1 MSGRRHS
8 SASTDIRLRQDQGAE
23 GSSSFTPNLGKLLF
37 SLMPGSVHS
46 GSSPRNSV
54 NQNSVGGAGT
64 SPIRSSSP
72 RNSYVSTGASQGQ
85 SAAPSQPHSAGTG
98 TAPRKSGR
106 HSLVGHGQEGVPSP
120 ELFKTVESWNTSA
133 AGPGRRVV
141 GQQRATS
148 SQTSERLRKIIAE
161 EWEKIT
167 TLVVEE
173 HERIIAEQVLQTEIM
188 KRRFFALQES
198 SAKKISEI
206 KAEKDHSAPAH
217 GANAGGQDA
226 DRRSHYSNAGAGED
240 AGTAAGKKAPQ
251 QQGDEQ
257 PHRQRS
263 SRRSASNAAAAED
276 AAKESRKSV
285 SKARLSSVKHADDSV
300 QDAKE
305 PQATHWKKVKDSNI
319 VPWSGRKSAP
329 KVSVQS
335 QSPPTLTVDTVP
347 QYKSTSTRS
356 LESSPQPPAP
366 ATPTPAVPVLT
377 ALVAGP
383 AVSLPASPQ
392 LQPPAAAPATL
403 GGAAAAPPAY
413 LGPGGGGD
421 AGAGAAGSGD
431 AGAGGVAL
439 PVLPPVAPVATS
451 IALGPS
457 PAHSWS
463 SGRRSEASITTVH
476 VAPPVLPPVHMVE
489 PQAALPAATL
499 VQPPEPLSPSR
510 LQVDE
515 QAVYPSEVPSQPG
528 SSSKRSSSDKRVS
541 ASKLARAAGIEKMT
555 REDSI
560 DKEDDI
566 SSIGSDN
573 SVKSPNR
580 RRSDEA
586 NPPAQTRFGSL
597 RMRMSGLGAKLLPEK
612 VKSFLGGAVGNTA
625 SCGSTHD
632 EDSNHPDNDD
642 ADDEDDSEETSSEEA
657 RDESTEDAGAPPA
670 GGFLVM
676 APRLSV
682 ANSAMMGGRRLG
694 LQCKHDEDSD
704 DDVQHSPSRTA
715 AVGFT
720 DDHEDLLNFRVHS
733 CWDPPVATKSQA
745 QRTKS
750 VIALMGQGNGSARM
764 MFGVAEKMS
773 ESDESALERNWDV
786 VLFQVQRDLQ
796 KRGITGKAA
805 ADAKRKAKLNYQLSR
820 LMWSPNRVNRMM
832 WDLLGAFLVAY
843 EAIVVPLLFINFK
856 GNDATLVLGW
866 VTRIFWTL
874 DLPISLFTRYTL
886 PDGRMQNDPIP
897 VFKNYLSTWFVL
909 DATMVSLDWAEKLA
923 GSDEIG
929 TARIGRTLKVV
940 RMMKLVR
947 LARLFREK
955 KLPDNV
961 RNNIDRVIRVEGFFI
976 LMNIIKIVVFIVWI
990 NHFCACLWYGIV
1002 QNELEYREGVVVVED
1017 PVEFTREPNMYTYLT
1032 MFHRSMINFAGDTD
1046 LYSNSNVERL
1056 YAAITLLFAF
1066 LASSA
1071 VVSSIT
1077 TSMTRLSIATAHDA
1091 NKISS
1096 LKRYLSDNCISARVA
1111 LRIQRNAVHALEE
1124 RRRYT
1129 PEKDIELLPLV
1140 SEPLRVELR
1149 FEIYMPVLKAHKF
1162 WEKYCDLAPNLLR
1175 QVCHQ
1180 AIERMQLSKGDV
1192 LFSAG
1197 EVPKV
1202 PQMYFLHAGKLRY
1215 DRTAEQSHTVQK
1227 GEWACEAVLWT
1238 QWMHYGMMRTKT
1250 ECTLVVLKADE
1261 FAEICKQYM
1270 SQIQYAR
1277 DYAKA
1282 FVQHLNSSDEM
1293 TLTDLEDPEMDVIWL
1308 AERTHPHKK
1317 GTFRRQQSGKRVTG
1331 MFKSG
1336 VSLMRRGSSKI
1347 IDAEDLAGLVPN
1359 ASATTFTFG
1368 FGKSA
1373 MRSVDSIQ
1381 ADDSSGDDD
1390 PPNGRVAR
1398 QDSFLCDGR

>member
-8 SASTDIRLRQDQGAE
+8 SASTDIQLRQDRGAQGSA
-23 GSSSFTPNLGKLLF
+23 SFTPNLGKMLF

-54 NQNSVGGAGT
+54 NQDSVGGAGT

-72 RNSYVSTGASQGQ
+72 RNSNVSNSGASPGQ
-85 SAAPSQPHSAGTG
+85 SVAPAQLHSAGT
-98 TAPRKSGR
+98 ASRKSGR
-106 HSLVGHGQEGVPSP
+106 HSLGGHGQEAVPSP

-133 AGPGRRVV
+133 APGTGRRVV

-148 SQTSERLRKIIAE
+148 SQTSERLRKIFAE
-161 EWEKIT
+161 QLEKIT

-206 KAEKDHSAPAH
+206 KAEKDHSALAH

-226 DRRSHYSNAGAGED
+226 GRRSHYSNAGAGED

-263 SRRSASNAAAAED
+263 SRRSASNAAAAEE
-276 AAKESRKSV
+276 AAKESRKSG

-300 QDAKE
+300 QDE
-305 PQATHWKKVKDSNI
+305 PQATYWKKVKDSHI
-319 VPWSGRKSAP
+319 VPSSVRKSAP

-347 QYKSTSTRS
+347 QDKSASTRS

-377 ALVAGP
+377 VLAAGP
-383 AVSLPASPQ
+383 AVPLPASPQ

-439 PVLPPVAPVATS
+439 PVLPLVVPVATS

-463 SGRRSEASITTVH
+463 SGRGSEAASPTVSITTVH
-476 VAPPVLPPVHMVE
+476 VAPPVLPPEHIVE

-499 VQPPEPLSPSR
+499 VQPPEPLPPSR

-515 QAVYPSEVPSQPG
+515 QAVYPSEVVSQPG
-528 SSSKRSSSDKRVS
+528 SPSKRSSTEKMAS
-541 ASKLARAAGIEKMT
+541 ASKLARAAGREKMSCSNSV
-555 REDSI
+555 DM
-560 DKEDDI
+560 EDDI
-566 SSIGSDN
+566 SSIGSEQDDI
-573 SVKSPNR
+573 SGKSPHHR
-580 RRSDEA
+580 GSDEA
-586 NPPAQTRFGSL
+586 ILPAQTRFGSL
-597 RMRMSGLGAKLLPEK
+597 RMRMSGLGAKLLPDK
-612 VKSFLGGAVGNTA
+612 VKSFLGGAAGNTA

-632 EDSNHPDNDD
+632 EDSNYPDNDD

-676 APRLSV
+676 PPRLSV
-682 ANSAMMGGRRLG
+682 ANSAMGGRRLG
-694 LQCKHDEDSD
+694 LPCKHDEDSD
-704 DDVQHSPSRTA
+704 DDLQHPSRT

-733 CWDPPVATKSQA
+733 CWDPPVATRSQA
-745 QRTKS
+745 QRSKS
-750 VIALMGQGNGSARM
+750 VIALMGAGSGSARM
-764 MFGVAEKMS
+764 MFGVNEKMS
-773 ESDESALERNWDV
+773 ESDESGLERNWDV

-990 NHFCACLWYGIV
+990 NHFIACLWYGIV

-1017 PVEFTREPNMYTYLT
+1017 PVEFKREPNMYTYLT

-1046 LYSNSNVERL
+1046 LYSNSSIERM

-1077 TSMTRLSIATAHDA
+1077 TSMTRLSIATAHNA
-1091 NKISS
+1091 NKIAS

-1129 PEKDIELLPLV
+1129 PEKEIELLPLV
-1140 SEPLRVELR
+1140 SEPLRVELH

-1162 WEKYCDLAPNLLR
+1162 WEKYSELAPILLR

-1215 DRTAEQSHTVQK
+1215 DRTAEQSHTVHK

-1250 ECTLVVLKADE
+1250 ECTLVVLKADD

-1331 MFKSG
+1331 IFKTG
-1336 VSLMRRGSSKI
+1336 VSLMRRGSSEV
-1347 IDAEDLAGLVPN
+1347 IDAEDLAGLVPSP
-1359 ASATTFTFG
+1359 SATSFTFG
-1368 FGKSA
+1368 FGGKGAMVSA
-1373 MRSVDSIQ
+1373 DSIQ

-1390 PPNGRVAR
+1390 SQKG
-1398 QDSFLCDGR
+1398 G